1 MSMYITFK
9 KGDEVLFDVCRT
21 EPLYEFLNEY
31 VPYGDYA
38 TVSISSLQNALQ
50 DLEESRKV
58 TNRSLESYREAIKHQ
73 MTYDELL
80 QTISYMQ
87 DNEEM
92 LKQFTRI
99 EGQIYL
105 LLAMADGIYNKDE
118 SQKLKWSIG

>member
-9 KGDEVLFDVCRT
+9 KGDEVLLDVCRT
-21 EPLYEFLNEY
+21 EPLYEFLSEY

-38 TVSISSLQNALQ
+38 TVSSNSLQNALQ

-92 LKQFTRI
+92 LKQFTQI
-99 EGQIYL
+99 EGQIHL